1 MRFGKEKSQGVKCS
15 LEAPR
20 VVYMNMGRTLNH
32 RAYLKLLEHKNVP
45 LETKCIF
52 LVTVYSLVSQTSQN
66 INSQFSD
73 VFHLV

>member
-1 MRFGKEKSQGVKCS
+1 MRFEKEKSQGVKCS
-15 LEAPR
+15 LKAPR

-32 RAYLKLLEHKNVP
+32 RAYFKLLEHKNAP

-52 LVTVYSLVSQTSQN
+52 LVIAYSLAIQTFQN
-66 INSQFSD
+66 INRQFSD